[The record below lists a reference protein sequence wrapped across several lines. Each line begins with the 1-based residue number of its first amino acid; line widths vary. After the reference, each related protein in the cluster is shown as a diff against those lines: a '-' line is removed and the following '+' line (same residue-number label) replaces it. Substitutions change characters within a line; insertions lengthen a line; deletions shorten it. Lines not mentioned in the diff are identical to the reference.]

1 VTRRI
6 LPRSSTRPAR
16 PSKRPDGLIDGGESL
31 GVFGAPLSSPQNALV
46 KRAASLR
53 QRKFRDREGA
63 FLAEGADVVAAALTA
78 GWRPQAVFLR
88 EEAAD
93 ELGERLGLD
102 PASVFT
108 VTDRVAARIST
119 LDTPADVVAVLP
131 LGENVNGATRW
142 IDLGVT
148 RFQPSS
154 AAILL
159 LALSIA
165 AFLSDRMELLGSKR
179 ITLIVLALA
188 AVPAFFVYREP
199 DFGSAMVIV
208 VLALA
213 MLYFYGTPWTH
224 FAVLGATGITAFVVA
239 LKVLPMAGLHLI
251 QQYQVDRLFV
261 FINPGHNAQ
270 GTGYNVIQSMIAVG
284 SGALTGRGNMAT
296 QTTLDFLPEH
306 HTDFIFAVIS
316 ERNGF
321 LGATV
326 LLVLYALFIWRALRI
341 AVLARDMYGSI
352 LAGGIGVMVL
362 FQVFVN
368 IGMTIGIMPVTGIP
382 LPFIS
387 YGGTAM
393 IAFLILVGLLQ
404 AIHLRATITPQT
416 RGRLGQ

>member
-1 VTRRI
+1 MVDWRAYLRHLDYLLI
-6 LPRSSTRPAR
+6 LATA
-16 PSKRPDGLIDGGESL
+16 GLIVYGVMMIYFATHRDIDGSPLYYVRQQLIAVAVGLLMAVVVSL
-31 GVFGAPLSSPQNALV
+31 LDYELYRRFQWLLYT
-46 KRAASLR
+46 
-53 QRKFRDREGA
+53 
-63 FLAEGADVVAAALTA
+63 VAVL
-78 GWRPQAVFLR
+78 
-88 EEAAD
+88 
-93 ELGERLGLD
+93 
-102 PASVFT
+102 
-108 VTDRVAARIST
+108 I
-119 LDTPADVVAVLP
+119 VVAVLP
-131 LGENVNGATRW
+131 LGENVKGATRW
-142 IDLGVT
+142 IDLGFT
-148 RFQPSS
+148 SFQPS
-154 AAILL
+154 AAAVLL
-159 LALSIA
+159 LALSLA

-199 DFGSAMVIV
+199 DFGSATVIM
-208 VLALA
+208 VLAVA
-213 MLYFYGTPWTH
+213 MLYFYGTSWTH
-224 FAVLGATGITAFVVA
+224 FAVLAAAGLTAFVVA
-239 LKVLPMAGLHLI
+239 LKVLPMAGIHLI
-251 QQYQVDRLFV
+251 QQYQIDRLFV
-261 FINPGHNAQ
+261 FINPGENSQ
-270 GTGYNVIQSMIAVG
+270 GSGYNVIQSMIAVG

-326 LLVLYALFIWRALRI
+326 LLVLYALIIWRALRI
-341 AVLARDMYGSI
+341 AILARDMYGSI

-393 IAFLILVGLLQ
+393 IAFLIFVGLLQ
-404 AIHLRATITPQT
+404 AIHLRATITPEA